1 MTTKALKVGGQR
13 SARNG
18 GNLTIYGSAH
28 NLLSISFDIRGAGR
42 SISFC
47 RLCCVEATFSG
58 RGDLCRPYRVAC
70 HGGRGGDLDDRALD
84 LDDPLEGLDDLDA
97 CHADL
102 APVLLDQRRTVCRVA
117 VLADLHED
125 HGDLLGCLFCPP

>member
-1 MTTKALKVGGQR
+1 MTTKALKVRGQR

-28 NLLSISFDIRGAGR
+28 NLLTISFDIRRAGR

-58 RGDLCRPYRVAC
+58 CGALCRPYRVAC
-70 HGGRGGDLDDRALD
+70 HGGRGDGPGDHVVDLDGPHAGRADR
-84 LDDPLEGLDDLDA
+84 GGS
-97 CHADL
+97 HV
-102 APVLLDQRRTVCRVA
+102 APVPVPLD
-117 VLADLHED
+117 
-125 HGDLLGCLFCPP
+125 